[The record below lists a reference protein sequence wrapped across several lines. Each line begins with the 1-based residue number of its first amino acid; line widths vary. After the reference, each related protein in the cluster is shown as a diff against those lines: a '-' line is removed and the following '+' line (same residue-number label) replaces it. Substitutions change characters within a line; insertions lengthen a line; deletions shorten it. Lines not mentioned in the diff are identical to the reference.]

1 MDSESIK
8 IGERLTFVSPYPTK
22 CMNNS
27 KLLSK
32 IKGNFDSG
40 DDTSDNSSKV
50 MIPIFKD
57 SKISQI
63 LQQNNVRLLQNSKPV
78 NSGLVNG
85 SSVENTEEFDS
96 RFDNDNME
104 QDDYIV
110 KYFTKIELFLPRNLK
125 EQITTVCIKHLPNIK
140 KSSMEM
146 CFNILLSKAPNS
158 SYKWTMIINEQID
171 DRFLYLRF
179 SSIGTLKWFSNHVS
193 GVFSKISHNSEV
205 TFDPAAKDYME
216 SDTSTVDLTK
226 EINEVRRIID
236 NRKNHEEASKGGT
249 EDLDEVMQSYDS
261 YKVDK
266 ADLVDVP
273 KDMKAK
279 TISNIIKFRS
289 RVLTIEKERRKREI
303 DFERRK
309 AKNRLKQIFEG
320 IKEASTNDDNI
331 DDKIDDTEEVNDEMP
346 ELSEAE
352 YEKYLEEQN
361 RKELEKRYEERLD
374 KIRKLEQSEKSL
386 LSEKLSTLQNYEKD
400 LIDNKFLYIEEI
412 RNFEDFNVENS
423 VTSNEKTSRLRLY
436 YTDHSEYLRLRNKER
451 SIEEQKDKIDEEDEV
466 KVEEL
471 VSQPIRLA
479 KIPEPLAVL
488 EPNGPESKTF
498 TGIIDVSSLSQ
509 DKLNKIKEK
518 ISDLIEEYLGI
529 KEKVLI
535 EFIYD
540 FLLEKNL
547 ESKEELIH
555 ELDETLDEDSVIVVD
570 DLWKYIE
577 EIS

>member
-1 MDSESIK
+1 ME
-8 IGERLTFVSPYPTK
+8 P
-22 CMNNS
+22 
-27 KLLSK
+27 
-32 IKGNFDSG
+32 
-40 DDTSDNSSKV
+40 DTS
-50 MIPIFKD
+50 P
-57 SKISQI
+57 
-63 LQQNNVRLLQNSKPV
+63 
-78 NSGLVNG
+78 
-85 SSVENTEEFDS
+85 
-96 RFDNDNME
+96 
-104 QDDYIV
+104 
-110 KYFTKIELFLPRNLK
+110 
-125 EQITTVCIKHLPNIK
+125 
-140 KSSMEM
+140 
-146 CFNILLSKAPNS
+146 
-158 SYKWTMIINEQID
+158 
-171 DRFLYLRF
+171 
-179 SSIGTLKWFSNHVS
+179 
-193 GVFSKISHNSEV
+193 
-205 TFDPAAKDYME
+205 
-216 SDTSTVDLTK
+216 VDLTK
-226 EINEVRRIID
+226 EINEVKRIIN
-236 NRKNHEEASKGGT
+236 NRKNHEETSKGGT

-361 RKELEKRYEERLD
+361 RKELEKRYEERLN
-374 KIRKLEQSEKSL
+374 KIRNLEQSEKLL
-386 LSEKLSTLQNYEKD
+386 LSEKLSTLQNYEKN

-423 VTSNEKTSRLRLY
+423 VTSNEKTSRLR
-436 YTDHSEYLRLRNKER
+436 NKER

-471 VSQPIRLA
+471 VNQPIRLA

-488 EPNGPESKTF
+488 ESNVPESKTS
-498 TGIIDVSSLSQ
+498 TGNIIVSSLSQ
-509 DKLNKIKEK
+509 DKLSKIEEK

-547 ESKEELIH
+547 DSKDELIH
-555 ELDETLDEDSVIVVD
+555 ELEETLDEDSVIVVN

-577 EIS
+577 EIN